1 MKSGHFDESIELL
14 KKIIIEY
21 DTSEYLNNSVELLYS
36 NFQLKDSTS
45 RQSNRSLL
53 FTDLGRFLESEMIR
67 HSNNNTSNSFIDK
80 SYSFY
85 LMCLTKIGNL
95 TEAISGY
102 ENIMESHPEQTRRL
116 LASWDRS
123 ALMLL
128 VNGSGGSNNP
138 NDEERKDRLFKDK
151 PAHRIAKA
159 LFIKM
164 TNNKRD
170 NDSKSEGNE
179 ILIEQ
184 NIKKFDPMNQF
195 ELDRKITDDLNAIL
209 EIRTENYI
217 DTKTS
222 HPKEFKLHQNYP
234 NPFNP
239 TTTIMFQIPSS
250 TFVEL
255 KVYDVTGKE
264 IITLVN
270 DFKSPGEYEVIFDA
284 RVHGHAT
291 NLSSGIY
298 FYKLGAGD
306 FIQVRKMMMIK

>member
-1 MKSGHFDESIELL
+1 
-14 KKIIIEY
+14 
-21 DTSEYLNNSVELLYS
+21 
-36 NFQLKDSTS
+36 
-45 RQSNRSLL
+45 
-53 FTDLGRFLESEMIR
+53 
-67 HSNNNTSNSFIDK
+67 
-80 SYSFY
+80 
-85 LMCLTKIGNL
+85 MCLTKIGNL